1 MNDEEIQQMSEY
13 LMYLRQRESNRLE
26 ELRRNGSLC
35 EFILNLHQ
43 EMIYKYPDMIEH
55 NYTEEEIDD
64 MMGGRNE

>member
-1 MNDEEIQQMSEY
+1 MNDEEILQMSEY

-26 ELRRNGSLC
+26 ELRRNGDLC

-43 EMIYKYPDMIEH
+43 EMIDKYPDMIEH
-55 NYTEEEIDD
+55 NYTEEEIDG